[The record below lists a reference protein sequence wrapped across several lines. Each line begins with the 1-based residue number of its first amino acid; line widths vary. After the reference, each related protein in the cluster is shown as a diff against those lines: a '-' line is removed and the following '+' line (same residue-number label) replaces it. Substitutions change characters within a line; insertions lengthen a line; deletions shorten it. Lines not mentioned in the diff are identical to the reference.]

1 MTGLRLVPLR
11 CASCR
16 GRLAGGA
23 SAVFLL
29 CADCGAGFEVTDE
42 GALSPVPVAFARYTA
57 GAARFFPF
65 WTFEARLRLDARAS
79 NRPPAAEGGLA
90 ARFAGRESL
99 TFFTAAYEGDV
110 ADKGRW
116 SLHLTMEQP
125 DLAAAE
131 APKEIEAVVFSQA
144 DARLLASDLFVTSEL
159 QLQDTVRQL
168 AFELVLANPRMTA
181 IAL

>member
-1 MTGLRLVPLR
+1 MRWESEPRPSRLLRR
-11 CASCR
+11 
-16 GRLAGGA
+16 
-23 SAVFLL
+23 
-29 CADCGAGFEVTDE
+29 
-42 GALSPVPVAFARYTA
+42 
-57 GAARFFPF
+57 
-65 WTFEARLRLDARAS
+65 ARAP
-79 NRPPAAEGGLA
+79 RAAEGGLA

-110 ADKGRW
+110 ADQGRW

-131 APKEIEAVVFSQA
+131 APKEIEPVVFSQA

-159 QLQDTVRQL
+159 QLEDTVRQL
-168 AFELVLANPRMTA
+168 DFELALANPRMTA